1 VEHCTTPLLSSII
14 MEMFLVRSRKDIFHA
29 SVTLTNRRIIWKVVA
44 AFQYSKLN
52 SVKLESTYA
61 MVAIIHYIGW
71 PSDLMAP
78 RLFSIP
84 QQQLMACQNQFGDY
98 KPELL
103 LLRIIISLLALTA

>member
-1 VEHCTTPLLSSII
+1 
-14 MEMFLVRSRKDIFHA
+14 
-29 SVTLTNRRIIWKVVA
+29 
-44 AFQYSKLN
+44 
-52 SVKLESTYA
+52 